1 MSFINSLN
9 LKKIKKDIIHLIYP
23 ETCIIC
29 QNELLFQKKY
39 ICFFCQNELQ
49 YTYFERFIEPSP
61 LDQLFW
67 GRAKISSTYAYV
79 YFEKGKNVQ
88 PILHALK
95 YKNKPEIGETL
106 GVLIGEKIKDL
117 PSFQN
122 IDALIPV
129 PIHPKKKFTRGYN
142 QSEKIADGISSI
154 LKIPVIPD
162 FIESLKQ
169 TSSQTN
175 KNRFM
180 RWDNVATKFSV
191 KNKIKLNHIA
201 IVDDVITTGATL
213 EAIIKVILENNPEIR
228 ISIMSLAIT
237 K

>member
-1 MSFINSLN
+1 MSIINSLN
-9 LKKIKKDIIHLIYP
+9 LKKIKQDIIHLIYP

-29 QNELLFQKKY
+29 QNELLFQKKN
-39 ICFFCQNELQ
+39 ICLFCQNELQ

-67 GRAKISSTYAYV
+67 GRVKINATYAYV

-95 YKNKPEIGETL
+95 YKNKPEIGEKL

-169 TSSQTN
+169 TPSQTN
-175 KNRFM
+175 KNRFK
-180 RWDNVATKFSV
+180 RWDNVATKFSI
-191 KNKIKLNHIA
+191 KNDIKLNHIA